1 MFCLLLKG
9 NHFYTFHAMHTSHIV
24 NYIVIVVVRCVDYKG
39 NIKATVLAIL
49 DADREVSIFDFLLL
63 NCKDEVVSVHC

>member
-1 MFCLLLKG
+1 
-9 NHFYTFHAMHTSHIV
+9 MHTSHIV
-24 NYIVIVVVRCVDYKG
+24 NYIVIVVVPCVDYKG